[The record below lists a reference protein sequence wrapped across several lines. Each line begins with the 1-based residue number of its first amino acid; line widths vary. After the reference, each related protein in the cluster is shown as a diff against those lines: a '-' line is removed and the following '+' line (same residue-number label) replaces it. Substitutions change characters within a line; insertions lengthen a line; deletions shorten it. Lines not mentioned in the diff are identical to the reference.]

1 MLVVVGIVVFVAA
14 LLASIGLHELGHL
27 IPAKKFGV
35 KVTQY
40 MIGFGPTLF
49 SRRKGETEYGFKLV
63 PLGGYVRMVGMFPP
77 GKPSASAE
85 MEPVDTETETDKRPA
100 GVRAEP
106 AGETLPDGNSK
117 TFFGSMI
124 GQAREEDHKEIVTEE
139 DERRAFYNLAPW
151 KKIVVMMSGPV
162 TNLIIAIIL
171 FVSIFALFGV
181 PAATNQIETVTPCFV
196 AGQPVTAPIVQN
208 GDNVCP
214 AGSARTPA
222 AAAGIRPGDRIV
234 AVNTKPADSWEDFL
248 AELKNAQPGEN
259 TVTVARDDGEAVLPV
274 TLVEVPVVQAGAGKR
289 VFLGVSPQFALVRTA
304 PSEVP
309 GQIARIAGQSVKGLV
324 SFPAKIGALA
334 KTVVSDTERD
344 PEGPVGVVGVSRV
357 SGEVAAADVPPSW
370 KFVQILGLVAS
381 INLFL
386 FLFNMLPILP
396 LDGGH
401 IVGAVYEA
409 GKRKLA
415 KWQGKPDP
423 GPVDVARALPIAYAV
438 TGVFILISL
447 LILYADIFKPIMIT
461 K

>member
-49 SRRKGETEYGFKLV
+49 SRKKGETEYGFKLV

-77 GKPSASAE
+77 GKPSA
-85 MEPVDTETETDKRPA
+85 DTKTETGEQPP
-100 GVRAEP
+100 V
-106 AGETLPDGNSK
+106 GETLPDGNSK

-124 GQAREEDHKEIVTEE
+124 GQAREEDQKEIVTEE
-139 DERRAFYNLAPW
+139 DERRAFYNLAPG
-151 KKIVVMMSGPV
+151 KKIVVMMGGPL
-162 TNLIIAIIL
+162 TNLAIATIL

-181 PAATNQIETVTPCFV
+181 PAATTEIKTVTPCFV
-196 AGQPVTAPIVQN
+196 AGEPVTAPVAEN
-208 GDNVCP
+208 GDDVC
-214 AGSARTPA
+214 AEGSVRTPA
-222 AAAGIRPGDRIV
+222 AAAGILPGDRIV
-234 AVNTKPADSWEDFL
+234 AINTKPAASWEDFL
-248 AELKNAQPGEN
+248 TELKNAHPGEN
-259 TVTVARDDGEAVLPV
+259 TVTVVRGGGEVVLPV
-274 TLVEVPVVQAGAGKR
+274 TLVEVPVSQTSDGKR

-309 GQIARIAGQSVKGLV
+309 GRLAGVAGQSVKGLL
-324 SFPAKIGALA
+324 SFPAKIGTLA
-334 KTVVSDTERD
+334 KTVVSDTARD

-415 KWQGKPDP
+415 KWRGKPDP
-423 GPVDVARALPIAYAV
+423 GPVDVAQALPIAYAV
-438 TGVFILISL
+438 TGVFILVSL
-447 LILYADIFKPIMIT
+447 LILYADIFKPIVIT